1 MPRNVRALAIELVA
15 VLVFSLHCQAQE
27 AVLQNSSTSAQFG
40 DRGLVSV
47 VDSASGSHI
56 DLEQDAWSITLDGRK
71 LRSQDAQHVQRSTG
85 EHEVTYEF
93 DLSPYKIR
101 AVYQLKPGWNFVSKQ
116 LRIVTSPSSE
126 FVVDQ
131 VRPWDAKVKAAIESD
146 YVPSVYTPQFGSTIE
161 QSRKSL
167 SGKDYGTFLRF
178 ADRRGALLTVQ
189 NPFLQIHRD
198 GAIVDI
204 SYDPEMEW
212 QTSWGEFSSDLA
224 CIGAYRLTGVRNAR
238 QMLTEWHPAT
248 EAAPHDGMDTAEVAA
263 FTECV
268 RAFLIHPSP
277 DPISVLV
284 GWTLNDYQIDAG
296 TAEGR
301 EEYKRI
307 IDTASELGIQTLL
320 YAPGNSQVS
329 ERTQS
334 VDTWS
339 WEYVL
344 WLGMGQQIRKDQWD
358 PEKDS
363 IPSSVSDMLE
373 YAKQK
378 HVGLLAYAYPSVP
391 YEKDPS
397 WIVQGGTGKDGKS
410 FGDPRDRYATLS
422 SRALQDYLLEKLIVF
437 KKRTGI
443 AGYSF
448 DYDFLNLPGSSSYA
462 QWYGWRRVIESLRRE
477 FPSIVIDGRQS
488 YQLYGPWSWLA
499 GSYPHP
505 TGTDEQPESFKPYP
519 DLHFDRVSADR
530 TRFVNYWYRNYQFA
544 PEEVIPG
551 YATHQTERSRNVPSS
566 DGQKP
571 HAETVYT
578 RFRPRDWDYLGYRY
592 SFLSSIATAGWNNV
606 VDMIPARDPEES
618 KHFSAADKA
627 WIRKWLDWTAQNKQ
641 YLLHTRTILDQPAS
655 GHVDGTSAIIGDRGF
670 LFVFNPN
677 YKQLSADIV
686 LDESIGLTAG
696 RNYLIREMEPFAGR
710 MLGKAQRGVWTR
722 GDHVHL
728 ILGGTSAT
736 ILELTPAPPSEQ
748 PLVFNAAMLS
758 TDRPATAS
766 LEGSA
771 LAVTHVSGEPG
782 TTQAI
787 GVLLPIDTRV
797 TSLTVNGRKQSF
809 MQRGTYIEAK
819 VRFAGERFG
828 KAQEIA
834 LSREAN
840 GELTGSFVVPQWVLE
855 QLAARKRAWPI
866 PWTKEDYE
874 STWLAPERLLLFVQ
888 AADGKDTASVTATLD
903 GHVISVQPAYT
914 SSRVDAPCFVGFY
927 ANLSSIGAGVRHT
940 IKLHI
945 SGLEPAQLQGVFFDN
960 VEPELTESIEP

>member
-1 MPRNVRALAIELVA
+1 MLRNVRVLFTGI
-15 VLVFSLHCQAQE
+15 VLVSVFILRSHAQE
-27 AVLQNSSTSAQFG
+27 TELRNTSTSARFG
-40 DRGLVSV
+40 DRGLLSV
-47 VDSASGSHI
+47 ADSASGSRI
-56 DLEQDAWSITLDGRK
+56 DLEQDAWSITLDGHK

-85 EHEVTYEF
+85 EHEVTYDF
-93 DLSPYKIR
+93 DLSPYKVR

-116 LRIVTSPSSE
+116 VRIVASPSPK
-126 FVVDQ
+126 FVVEQ
-131 VRPWDAKVKAAIESD
+131 VVAWDVKVKAEIESD

-167 SGKDYGTFLRF
+167 PGKDYGEFLRF
-178 ADRRGALLTVQ
+178 ADQSGALLTVQ
-189 NPFLQIHRD
+189 NPFLEVHRN
-198 GAIVDI
+198 GASVDI
-204 SYDPEMEW
+204 SYAPEMEW
-212 QTSWGEFSSDLA
+212 QSSWGEFSSDLA
-224 CIGAYRLTGVRNAR
+224 CIGTYRLTGSRNAR
-238 QMLTEWHPAT
+238 QMVTEWHPVL
-248 EAAPHDGMDTAEVAA
+248 EPAPNDGMDKAEVAA
-263 FTECV
+263 FTACV
-268 RAFLIHPSP
+268 RASLIHPSP
-277 DPISVLV
+277 GPISVLV

-296 TAEGR
+296 TPEGR
-301 EEYKRI
+301 AEYKRI

-344 WLGMGQQIRKDQWD
+344 WLGMGQQIRKNQWA
-358 PEKDS
+358 PEKDP
-363 IPSSVSDMLE
+363 IPSSVAEMLE
-373 YAKQK
+373 HAKQR
-378 HVGLLAYAYPSVP
+378 HVGLLAYVYPSIP

-410 FGDPRDRYATLS
+410 FGDPHDRYATLS
-422 SRALQDYLLEKLIVF
+422 SRALQDYLLEKLIAF

-551 YATHQTERSRNVPSS
+551 YATHQTERSRNVPAA

-571 HAETVYT
+571 HAETVYS

-627 WIRKWLDWTAQNKQ
+627 WIRKWLDWTVQNKQ
-641 YLLHTRTILDQPAS
+641 YLLHAQTILEQPAM

-677 YKQLSADIV
+677 YKQLPADIV

-696 RNYLIREMEPFAGR
+696 RTYVIKEIEPFAGR
-710 MLGKAQRGVWTR
+710 MLGSPQRGVWTR

-728 ILGGTSAT
+728 TLDGTSAT
-736 ILELTPAPPSEQ
+736 VFQITPANEAAQ
-748 PLVFNAAMLS
+748 PLVFNAAALS
-758 TDRPATAS
+758 SDHAAAAT
-766 LEGSA
+766 LNGTA
-771 LAVTHVSGEPG
+771 LAVRHVSGEPG
-782 TTQAI
+782 TTQTFGI
-787 GVLLPIDTRV
+787 LLPSDTRV
-797 TSLTVNGRKQSF
+797 SSLTLNGRT
-809 MQRGTYIEAK
+809 QRFTQNGRYIEVA
-819 VRFAGERFG
+819 VRFAGDRFG
-828 KAQEIA
+828 KAQEVS
-834 LSREAN
+834 LSREGN
-840 GELTGSFVVPQWVLE
+840 GELTGTFLVPRRIIE

-903 GHVISVQPAYT
+903 GQPISVQPAYT

-927 ANLSSIGAGVRHT
+927 ADLSSIPAGVRHT